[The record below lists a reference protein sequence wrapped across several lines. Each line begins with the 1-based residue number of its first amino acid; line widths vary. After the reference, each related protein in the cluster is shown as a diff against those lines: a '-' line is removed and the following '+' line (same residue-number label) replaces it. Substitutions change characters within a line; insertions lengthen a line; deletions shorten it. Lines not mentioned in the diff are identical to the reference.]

1 LQSRAL
7 RQNCSHDVAS
17 AQLRVHAWTRNRGD
31 APMTRPLAI
40 LGGTFDPV
48 HNAHLRVAWEAAEM
62 LDAEVRLIPANVPP
76 HRDQPIATAHE
87 RAAILRAALAGQDRL
102 ALDEREVGRDG
113 PSWTIDT
120 LIELREE
127 IGAERPLVLLIGAD
141 AFLGLPSWH
150 RWGELFDYAHIGVLT
165 RPGHEIATLPTELRI
180 KVASRRASDPNAIAT
195 TPAGRVFA
203 MPVTPLEISG
213 TLIRD
218 VLAAGGEPRYL
229 LPDAV
234 IEDPQLLA
242 PYRS

>member
-1 LQSRAL
+1 MRA
-7 RQNCSHDVAS
+7 
-17 AQLRVHAWTRNRGD
+17 
-31 APMTRPLAI
+31 LAI

-76 HRDQPIATAHE
+76 HRDQPIASARE

-102 ALDEREVGRDG
+102 ALDERELRRDG

-141 AFLGLPSWH
+141 AFLGLPLWH
-150 RWGELFDYAHIGVLT
+150 RWGELFEHAHIGVLT

-180 KVASRRASDPNAIAT
+180 KVASRRCADAGALASA
-195 TPAGRVFA
+195 PAGRVLP
-203 MPVTPLEISG
+203 MPVTPLEISA

-218 VLAAGGEPRYL
+218 VLASGGEPRYL

-234 IEDPQLLA
+234 IEDPRLLA
-242 PYRS
+242 PYRR